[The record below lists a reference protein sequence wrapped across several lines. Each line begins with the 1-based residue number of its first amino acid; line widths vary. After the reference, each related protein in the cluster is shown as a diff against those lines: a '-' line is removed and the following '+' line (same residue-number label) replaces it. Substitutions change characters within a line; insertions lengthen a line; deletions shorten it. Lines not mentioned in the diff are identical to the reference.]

1 MVAFTMADDW
11 SPGLLTVALVFLVG
25 AGTSSPVAAQDAG
38 PEGSSETGSVTG
50 VVVEAGNGAS
60 LPGANV
66 KIKGTTTGT
75 STDLN
80 GRYRLG
86 GLEPG
91 TYALVF
97 SFVGFQEKTVTGVE
111 VTPGKPTELD
121 VSLRGD
127 AAELEEVVVEAQAAR
142 DTEAGLLK
150 DRGKAAAVSNAVSA
164 ETIGRAGVGT
174 VAGAM
179 SLVTGASVIEGKYV
193 NIRGLQGRYVDTQL
207 NGSDLPSTDPD
218 GNSVALDIFPSS
230 LIDNVV
236 TTKTFTPDRPG
247 NFTGG
252 SIDITTKSFPS
263 DRFVNLSVS
272 TSFNSEVGVGGNVLR
287 PVSGL
292 EAVPSV
298 VQSTDLPESPPPF
311 FTDAERKVEA
321 LSSVTN
327 AFRTPMTP
335 RPEEIIGNRSAE
347 LSFGDQFRVFGDR
360 PLGVIASASYEQ
372 SFSGYDDGTTARFN
386 QTGLSSETLNPNAQ
400 YTTQRGIEEA
410 LASGLL
416 GLSLKPHPQHEVKL
430 RLLYTRDHEEE
441 ARVETGSLPRD
452 LAGDSRFQTRV
463 SRTTTRSVGSAELKG
478 THRFGAGPEGIRVEW
493 SASGSEATRDEPDYR
508 FFSNQFS
515 VAEGDTS
522 FAISPSIFLP
532 PARYFRNLTE
542 RTWIGNASIEIP
554 LGAATLQTGGRF
566 RSKTRE
572 FRERIFQHG
581 ADQANFAGN
590 PNTYVNE
597 RAGIIGEDEQGRTRF
612 GTYVRDFTDPRN
624 NYDGDQTV
632 GAGYLMAELPVP
644 EVPSMTFIGGVR
656 MEYTDMSIET
666 LGEEPRRGAFTETD
680 LLPSANLRWA
690 LRDNMNLRLAY
701 GRTIARPTFREFAPF
716 ESFQFVGDYIE
727 RGNPDLNRT
736 QVDNFDVR
744 WEWFVRPGELLS
756 ASVFYKDFTNPIER
770 TIDPEAAANQEITYV
785 NRSSARV
792 YGVEL
797 EVQKRL
803 DGLASWLRHVQVGGN
818 LTLTESQVSRPDDVL
833 QAIRAFDV
841 NADDTRP
848 LQGQSPYIVNLNA
861 GYENPTTGTSINV
874 FYNRFG
880 DRLDTVTRN
889 GVDLYEQGRSML
901 DVNASQRLL
910 RGVTAQVSV
919 KNVLNSEEV
928 VSQSFKGA
936 EFINDLRPL
945 GRTVSVGVS
954 YSF

>member
-1 MVAFTMADDW
+1 MLNG
-11 SPGLLTVALVFLVG
+11 SPRLFLTAALCLLGLSGLSVPA
-25 AGTSSPVAAQDAG
+25 AAQNA
-38 PEGSSETGSVTG
+38 PSSTPNGSISG
-50 VVVEAGNGAS
+50 VVVDAAQGEP

-66 KIKGTTTGT
+66 SIQGTTTGT

-80 GRYRLG
+80 GRYRIRNLA
-86 GLEPG
+86 PG
-91 TYALVF
+91 TYDVLF
-97 SFVGFQEKTVTGVE
+97 SFVGFQQKTVTGVT
-111 VTPGKPTELD
+111 VTAGRTTTVD
-121 VSLRGD
+121 VTL
-127 AAELEEVVVEAQAAR
+127 AEQTAQLKEVVVSAEAAR

-150 DRGKAAAVSNAVSA
+150 ERAGAAAVSNAISA
-164 ETIGRAGVGT
+164 ETIGRAGAGT
-174 VAGAM
+174 AADAM
-179 SLVTGASVIEGKYV
+179 SLVTGASVVEGKYV
-193 NIRGLQGRYVDTQL
+193 NVRGLQGRYVDTQL

-236 TTKTFTPDRPG
+236 TTKTFTPNRPG

-263 DRFVNLSVS
+263 DRFLNLSVS
-272 TSFNSEVGVGGNVLR
+272 TSFNSEVGIGGNVLR
-287 PVSGL
+287 PRSGL

-298 VQSTDLPESPPPF
+298 VQSIDLPESPPPF
-311 FTDAERKVEA
+311 FTDADRKVEA
-321 LSSVTN
+321 LSTVTN
-327 AFRTPMTP
+327 AFHTPMAP
-335 RPEEIIGNRSAE
+335 RPEEIVGNRSAE
-347 LSFGDQFRVFGDR
+347 LSYGDQFTVFGDR

-386 QTGLSSETLNPNAQ
+386 QTGLGSETLNPNAQ

-416 GLSLKPHPQHEVKL
+416 GLSFQPHPKHEVQL

-441 ARVETGSLPRD
+441 ARIETGTLPRD

-463 SRTTTRSVGSAELKG
+463 SRTTNRSVASAEVKG
-478 THRFGAGPEGIRVEW
+478 THRVGVGPEGVRVEW
-493 SASGSEATRDEPDYR
+493 SAARSEATRDEPDYR

-532 PARYFRNLTE
+532 PARYFRDLSE
-542 RTWIGNASIEIP
+542 QTWTGDASIEVP
-554 LGAATLQTGGRF
+554 LGPVTLETGGRF
-566 RSKTRE
+566 RTKTRA

-581 ADQANFAGN
+581 SDRANFSGS
-590 PNTYVNE
+590 PNAYVNE
-597 RAGIIGEDEQGRTRF
+597 QAGIDGEDEQGRTRF

-632 GAGYLMAELPVP
+632 SAGYLMAELPVP
-644 EVPSMTFIGGVR
+644 GVPSLRFVGGARV
-656 MEYTDMSIET
+656 EHTDMSIET
-666 LGEEPRRGAFTETD
+666 LGEEPRRGAFSETD

-736 QVDNFDVR
+736 RVDNFDVR

-756 ASVFYKDFTNPIER
+756 ASVFYKDFTDPIER

-792 YGVEL
+792 YGLEV

-803 DGLASWLRHVQVGGN
+803 DDLASWLRHVQVGGN

-841 NADDTRP
+841 GASDTRP
-848 LQGQSPYIVNLNA
+848 LQGQSPYILNLNA

-874 FYNRFG
+874 FFNRFG

-889 GVDLYEQGRSML
+889 GVDLYEQGRSIL

-910 RGVTAQVSV
+910 HGIKASVSV
-919 KNVLNSEEV
+919 KNVLDSEEV
-928 VSQSFKGA
+928 VSQSFQGT
-936 EFINDLRPL
+936 EYVNDLRPL